1 MKIRDLTYKRVP
13 AWPPQPAGGAFDP
26 HHPAPIPPDLE
37 EGIVKD
43 VRNVQPYGG
52 SPAHIELEVERP
64 DGKIEKRALWVNED
78 SGALLVKQLYDVL
91 KGNKGRTLRQV
102 GDLEV
107 DI

>member
-1 MKIRDLTYKRVP
+1 MKIRDLKYKGAP

-43 VRNVQPYGG
+43 VRIVPPYGG
-52 SPAHIELEVERP
+52 FPAHIELEVERP
-64 DGKIEKRALWVNED
+64 DGKIEKRPLWVNED
-78 SGALLVKQLYDVL
+78 SGALLVKLYDVL
-91 KGNKGRTLRQV
+91 KGNKGRTLREV